1 MLFLCT
7 DILQA
12 YAKPGLLFTWK
23 CKDRPTCQ
31 CIIHEKQVNYTTH
44 VLYKGITENSKP
56 VDFLVKL
63 N

>member
-1 MLFLCT
+1 MQNPDYFLLGSVK
-7 DILQA
+7 IGQL
-12 YAKPGLLFTWK
+12 
-23 CKDRPTCQ
+23 CQ

-44 VLYKGITENSKP
+44 SHVLYKGSTEDSKP